1 MPGVRALVFDYFGVL
16 AQQYGRCDEQVMTFI
31 EQRLLKKY
39 RLAVLSNMNGGSAE
53 AMLGKYSKL
62 FDEVLLSG
70 ELGVAKPDERA
81 FLLAARRLGEFPS
94 SCIMVDDS
102 ELNCT
107 VAEQVDMRAIRFTN
121 VENLAQKLEKY
132 GILSP

>member
-16 AQQYGRCDEQVMTFI
+16 AQQYGRCDEQMMTFI
-31 EQRLLKKY
+31 EQRLYGKY

-53 AMLGKYSKL
+53 DMLGGYVKF

-70 ELGVAKPDERA
+70 ELGLAKPDERA
-81 FLLAARRLGEFPS
+81 FLLTAKRLGEFPS
-94 SCIMVDDS
+94 NCVMVDDS

-107 VAEQVDMRAIRFTN
+107 VAEQVGMQAIQFTD
-121 VENLAQKLEKY
+121 VEDVAQKLEKY
-132 GILSP
+132 GILTP